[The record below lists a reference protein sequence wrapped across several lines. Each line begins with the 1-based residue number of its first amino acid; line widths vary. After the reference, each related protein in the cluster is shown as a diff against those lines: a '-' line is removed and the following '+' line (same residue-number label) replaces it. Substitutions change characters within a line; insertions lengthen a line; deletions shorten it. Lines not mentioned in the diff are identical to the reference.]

1 VGRSFHK
8 EVNKTSFT
16 IFAATKHDIC
26 IFEYIKKSVDL
37 KQKAFSPS
45 HSGPPIIHSR
55 ESFFYAGLAKNTSG
69 WRSRLQSQWSV
80 EKGRRSCA
88 TETVP
93 GLGGCGRRLEMV
105 DWWPALEE
113 ADGAGEDEQ
122 PEQSR
127 GEL

>member
-1 VGRSFHK
+1 VR
-8 EVNKTSFT
+8 
-16 IFAATKHDIC
+16 
-26 IFEYIKKSVDL
+26 
-37 KQKAFSPS
+37 Q
-45 HSGPPIIHSR
+45 
-55 ESFFYAGLAKNTSG
+55 
-69 WRSRLQSQWSV
+69 
-80 EKGRRSCA
+80 
-88 TETVP
+88 ETVP